1 MVALEGNAPEGQAD
15 VFPKGHAMT
24 RLVSFG
30 VILGLVAI
38 FGLLSLRVMASFLL
52 PLLLAAMLAVIF
64 GPLHRWLRDR
74 FLVHDWVAASLTTLF
89 VLLIVL
95 VPLFLLVSRA
105 GGDAVAMFKSPEGI
119 HLDPTVLDGLV
130 NMVNDATGLHVTSE
144 SVNGELRRAAEEWIG
159 PIAARAPIV
168 IAKLLI
174 GMVVMTVSFFY
185 FLADGRRMFEAV
197 TRLVPLDRRYQ
208 WQLLEEFEE
217 VSRAVVSSTLLAA
230 IVQAVLA
237 GFGFYVAGLGGVF
250 LLTLLTFFGALIPF
264 VGAAAVWGSASL
276 YLLFFVKNTWAAFGL
291 ALWGGCVVSTIDNVI
306 KPIVLHGQSKLHP
319 LLALLSVLGGVGALG
334 PIGIFVGPIAVAFL
348 QAALTMLQ
356 AEIVSLSG
364 PLTTDVGAETG
375 KETGNETG
383 TEAGIAAGKDAWMQS
398 EAEGTTGKGTVTTG
412 GTITPATGGV
422 AQRTVERVK
431 SS

>member
-1 MVALEGNAPEGQAD
+1 
-15 VFPKGHAMT
+15 MT
-24 RLVSFG
+24 RLISFG

-38 FGLLSLRVMASFLL
+38 FGLLSLRVLSGFML
-52 PLLLAAMLAVIF
+52 PLLLAAMLVVIF
-64 GPLHRWLRDR
+64 GPLHRWLRER
-74 FLVHDWVAASLTTLF
+74 FLVPEWVAAGLTTLF

-105 GGDAVAMFKSPEGI
+105 GGDAVAMLRSPEGI
-119 HLDPTVLDGLV
+119 RLDPNVLDGLV
-130 NMVNDATGLHVTSE
+130 QTVNDATGLHVTSE
-144 SVNGELRRAAEEWIG
+144 SVNAELRKVAEEWIG
-159 PIAARAPIV
+159 PIAARAPVV

-174 GMVVMTVSFFY
+174 GLVVMTVSLFY

-230 IVQAVLA
+230 IAQAVLA
-237 GFGFYVAGLGGVF
+237 GFGFYAAGLGGVF
-250 LLTLLTFFGALIPF
+250 LLTLLTFFGALVPF
-264 VGAAAVWGSASL
+264 VGAASVWGMASL
-276 YLLFFVKNTWAAFGL
+276 YLLFFMKNTWAAIGL
-291 ALWGGCVVSTIDNVI
+291 ALWGACVVSTIDNVI

-356 AEIVSLSG
+356 AEIIMLSG
-364 PLTTDVGAETG
+364 ADAGAIG
-375 KETGNETG
+375 GG
-383 TEAGIAAGKDAWMQS
+383 SGAVDPAAVAASAAQPPVARGQPADA
-398 EAEGTTGKGTVTTG
+398 
-412 GTITPATGGV
+412 PV
-422 AQRTVERVK
+422 AQGTVERVK